1 MFLKNVA
8 LSKNFYFF
16 MEICFWKFLFER
28 RTCALKMGFTFFK
41 SWLEV
46 TSYWL
51 VTLIIFLSVGT
62 CPLPS
67 PGREDFLSGEYIYS
81 QGRTSFKIGG
91 TFFML
96 MWKLFCPKHLGGR
109 SKLPVHFRLHFFAA
123 KNLYIWMLGFSLA
136 DWRIT
141 SADGT
146 PFALGRLCQTFKMV
160 CFWNVF
166 LVKRRP

>member
-1 MFLKNVA
+1 MLLYRRTFTFLWK
-8 LSKNFYFF
+8 
-16 MEICFWKFLFER
+16 ICFWNFLLKR

-67 PGREDFLSGEYIYS
+67 PGREDFFSGEYIYS
-81 QGRTSFKIGG
+81 EGRTSFKIGG

-96 MWKLFCPKHLGGR
+96 MWKLFCPKHLGGGVNYLSTLDYISLQ
-109 SKLPVHFRLHFFAA
+109 SKTCIFGCL
-123 KNLYIWMLGFSLA
+123 
-136 DWRIT
+136 
-141 SADGT
+141 
-146 PFALGRLCQTFKMV
+146 
-160 CFWNVF
+160 VF
-166 LVKRRP
+166 LLQIFE

>member
-16 MEICFWKFLFER
+16 YGNLFLKFLFER

-51 VTLIIFLSVGT
+51 VTLIIYLSVGT

-67 PGREDFLSGEYIYS
+67 PGREDFFSGEYIYS
-81 QGRTSFKIGG
+81 QGRTSFKIWGNICG
-91 TFFML
+91 NFFV
-96 MWKLFCPKHLGGR
+96 WNIWGR
-109 SKLPVHFRLHFFAA
+109 KSKLPVHCRLHFFTA
-123 KNLYIWMLGFSLA
+123 KNLYIWMLSFSV
-136 DWRIT
+136 RIVEF
-141 SADGT
+141 SQIL
-146 PFALGRLCQTFKMV
+146 PV
-160 CFWNVF
+160 Y
-166 LVKRRP
+166 